1 MCDEGVAEYSVTN
14 RLLCDLY
21 DAGRATLNQ
30 YSVIGLYIVWQD
42 IFGNFR

>member
-21 DAGRATLNQ
+21 DAGSAQ
-30 YSVIGLYIVWQD
+30 SVLSTHLYIVWRD